1 MTVAEYIKQ
10 LQSFEEYSFSLDE
23 LQRELGR
30 SMTAIRSELSRLV
43 NKGEIV
49 NLRKGFYLIIPPRYS
64 FSMKLPIQLY
74 GEKLFRFLNKDY
86 YLGLYTAAKI
96 HGASHQQVQRDYVMT
111 SSPKLN
117 DIFNSTF
124 DIKFFTTS
132 HWPAKNILSKNADA
146 GTYRVSSP
154 GLTALDLIYHQTR
167 LGGLNRMLAVIE
179 ELTEEIDQQ
188 DLTDL
193 LSWYPG
199 KSTLQRFGFLLE
211 VFGGTEQHKE
221 QIFEHL
227 KSTEYYPVLLSPNSQ
242 QKPGSVDNKWKVD
255 VNMKL
260 ESDL

>member
-1 MTVAEYIKQ
+1 
-10 LQSFEEYSFSLDE
+10 
-23 LQRELGR
+23 
-30 SMTAIRSELSRLV
+30 
-43 NKGEIV
+43 
-49 NLRKGFYLIIPPRYS
+49 
-64 FSMKLPIQLY
+64 
-74 GEKLFRFLNKDY
+74 
-86 YLGLYTAAKI
+86 
-96 HGASHQQVQRDYVMT
+96 
-111 SSPKLN
+111 
-117 DIFNSTF
+117 
-124 DIKFFTTS
+124 
-132 HWPAKNILSKNADA
+132 
-146 GTYRVSSP
+146 
-154 GLTALDLIYHQTR
+154 
-167 LGGLNRMLAVIE
+167 MLAVIE